1 MSDTTGTIVII
12 LGIAISL
19 VGLYLLS
26 RTKRQGLGLLVMIV
40 GFTFAG
46 TGLRTLEGTVE
57 DRPPAP
63 DIEAV
68 AAAILD
74 GTFERSTGVEV
85 K

>member
-46 TGLRTLEGTVE
+46 TGLLTLEGTVE
-57 DRPPAP
+57 DRPPAT
-63 DIEAV
+63 
-68 AAAILD
+68 AAPTESA
-74 GTFERSTGVEV
+74 TPAS
-85 K
+85 